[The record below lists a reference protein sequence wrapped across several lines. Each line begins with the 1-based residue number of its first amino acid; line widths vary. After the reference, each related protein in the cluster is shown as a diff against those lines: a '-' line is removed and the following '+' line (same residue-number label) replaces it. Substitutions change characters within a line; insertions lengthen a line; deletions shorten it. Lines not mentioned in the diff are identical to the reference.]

1 MDFAF
6 DSLAHPKSPLECGH
20 ECRVVNYNS
29 NHIEH
34 DVEHKARSSPGIAMG
49 LAEGPTS
56 GITLKLL
63 TQGTS

>member
-1 MDFAF
+1 MDFAL
-6 DSLAHPKSPLECGH
+6 DSLAHLESPLQCGH

-34 DVEHKARSSPGIAMG
+34 DAEHKARLSSGIAMG

-56 GITLKLL
+56 GITLKFL